1 MAISACIHRP
11 SLHAQCLLVCPRLE
25 RPFQPARSVPACVPH
40 SCPHAHPFPNV
51 EPSPSLSPSVLSI
64 AACTAN
70 RCPCAPSSPVPRPPV
85 ATRAP
90 CAPPALGPH
99 PCPEDPRGR
108 TAVGGS
114 APPSP
119 RPAAGAA
126 PRAPPCP
133 AGPAAPRTPRRS
145 QRRGGGPRRAER
157 RGSRMAA
164 GQRRG
169 TAAAPLALALGL
181 LAVAQA
187 FGDQNQGAVFLR
199 EFTLIRRESLHDD
212 FLSDLLNNHKT
223 EDPSSRIA
231 RSEEDRDSLWDAWG
245 SWSECSRTCG
255 GGASYSLRRC
265 LSSKTCEGRNIR
277 YRTCSNVDCPPEAG
291 DFRAQQCSAHNDVK
305 YQGQL
310 YEWLPISNDPDNP
323 CSLKCQARGTAL
335 VVELAPKV
343 LDGTRCYT
351 ESLDMC
357 ISGLCQIVGCD
368 HQLGSAVK
376 EDNCGVCNGDGSTC
390 RLVRGQYKS
399 QLSASKLDDTVVAI
413 PYGSRQIRLVLKGPD
428 HLYLETKTLQ
438 GVKSENSLSTTG
450 SFLVENSSIDFQK
463 FPDKE
468 ILRIS
473 GPLTADFT
481 IKIHYAGAADSSVQF
496 IFYQPIIH
504 RWRETDFFPCS
515 ASCGGGYQLTS
526 AECFDLRSNRVVAD
540 QYCHYYPENIKPKPK
555 LQECNLDPC
564 PARWESTP
572 WTACSSSCGGGI
584 QSRSVSCVEEDIQ
597 GHISPVEE
605 WKCMYTPKMPVV
617 QPCNIFDCPKW
628 LAQEWSPCTVTC
640 GQGLRYRVVL
650 CIDHRGMHTGGCSS
664 KTKPHIKEECVVP
677 TPCYKPKEKLPV
689 EAKLPWYKQAQELE
703 EGTAVSEEP
712 SFIPEA
718 WSTCSVTCGV
728 GSQMRLVKC
737 QVLLSFSQSVAD
749 LPMDECEGPK
759 PVSQRAC
766 YSGPC
771 SGEATEHTLEE
782 TQLLSGS
789 LQELDELYDWEYE
802 GFTEC
807 SESCGGGVQ
816 EAVVTCL
823 NKQTREI
830 AEETLCVSSR
840 RPPQLLK
847 SCSLDPCPPRW
858 EIGNWSTCS
867 LTCGVGLQTRDVFCS
882 HLLSRET
889 NETVILADELCS
901 KPKPSLVQAC
911 NRFDCPPSWYPTE
924 WQECSQTCGGGVQKR
939 DALCKQRRADGS
951 LLELPETFC
960 SMPRTI
966 TQQAC
971 KNEDCPNEWLLSD
984 WTQCSVSCGEGTQSR
999 NAICRKM
1006 LKTRGFVIINS
1017 SLCLPLP
1024 FSSLIRPCSLGP
1036 CARHN
1041 RPAHKQSPHIMAV
1054 KQVYIQT
1061 RKQKKLHFIVGGYA
1075 YLLPKTSVVL
1085 RCPTRRFRKSMITWE
1100 KDDKRLVS
1108 SAHITIAPYEY
1119 VKIHHLKPSDTGTY
1133 TCTAGPARE
1142 HFIIKLIGSNKKI
1155 ISGQPAGIREE
1166 EAMTKAGLNDALR
1179 TEDKHLNGIF
1189 FNGSKPEKQGHLANP
1204 SRWYDNIVSR
1214 LLQLRGWPVENLES
1228 WEAQESVERN
1238 ASSEEDQS
1246 QEHSLP
1252 FTMVTEQ
1259 KRLDDII
1266 RNLSQQ
1272 PEELKDIYTEHLIIH
1287 LAHEVFKSYLD
1298 HQESVL
1304 KASRR
1309 KVYSASAEYPFH
1321 RRVSGFTSSLRTSS
1335 AETFIPTSVDLAN
1348 GLHRPHQKPAILRKI
1363 SAAQQ
1368 LSASEVVTHL
1378 GQTVVLASGTLSVL
1392 LHCEAVGNPK
1402 PTISWAKN
1410 GEEVKY
1416 NDRLLLQP
1424 DDSLQI
1430 LAPVEA
1436 DVGFYACNASNALG
1450 SDSVSIAVTLAGKP
1464 LIKASR
1470 ATMINTESLAVTV
1483 DIGSTLKTIQKANVS
1498 INCQV
1503 AGVPEAKVTWFK
1515 NNVKLSST
1523 HHLHNGLLLIA
1534 NVSLSDQG
1542 LYTCKAS
1549 NLHGEV
1555 TESSQLLVLEP
1566 PRPLP
1571 YLEDLTAVF
1580 SSAGPSTHSVLTS
1593 PSGTKLTVS
1602 PGTSA
1607 LIGCAVNGHPTP
1619 NITWLYSGE
1628 PLSQQHQLLAAGRIL
1643 QILNV
1648 SDFTDGEFSCLAQ
1661 NEAGSLTQVMTLT
1674 IQEYR
1679 WSADKLTACSASC
1692 GHRGLQLP
1700 QLRCLLD
1707 GAEVNAS
1714 HCRETPKPSL
1724 QPIACNRR
1732 DCPSRWM
1739 VTSWSP
1745 CTQSCGGGKQTRRV
1759 TCQRLTARGSS
1770 VPMSSEACAQVSK
1783 HPVDTQS
1790 CNRQPCVEWA
1800 ASSWGQCNGPCIGP
1814 RLAVQH
1820 RQIFCQT
1827 KDGTSVSSDQCSSLP
1842 RPLSTQNCWT
1852 DVCGVH
1858 WRVSLWT
1865 VCTATCGNYGFQSR
1879 RVDCVHIR
1887 TNKPVMEHQCSW
1899 RPRPA
1904 NWQRCNI
1911 TPCENVECRDT
1922 TRYCEKVKQLKLCQ
1936 LTQFKSRCCGTCGK
1950 S

>member
-1 MAISACIHRP
+1 MEI
-11 SLHAQCLLVCPRLE
+11 
-25 RPFQPARSVPACVPH
+25 
-40 SCPHAHPFPNV
+40 
-51 EPSPSLSPSVLSI
+51 VLNGIQTWQNSMDLMNY
-64 AACTAN
+64 N
-70 RCPCAPSSPVPRPPV
+70 R
-85 ATRAP
+85 
-90 CAPPALGPH
+90 
-99 PCPEDPRGR
+99 
-108 TAVGGS
+108 
-114 APPSP
+114 
-119 RPAAGAA
+119 
-126 PRAPPCP
+126 
-133 AGPAAPRTPRRS
+133 
-145 QRRGGGPRRAER
+145 
-157 RGSRMAA
+157 
-164 GQRRG
+164 
-169 TAAAPLALALGL
+169 
-181 LAVAQA
+181 
-187 FGDQNQGAVFLR
+187 
-199 EFTLIRRESLHDD
+199 
-212 FLSDLLNNHKT
+212 
-223 EDPSSRIA
+223 
-231 RSEEDRDSLWDAWG
+231 
-245 SWSECSRTCG
+245 
-255 GGASYSLRRC
+255 
-265 LSSKTCEGRNIR
+265 
-277 YRTCSNVDCPPEAG
+277 DCPPEAG

-310 YEWLPISNDPDNP
+310 YEWLPVSNDPDNP
-323 CSLKCQARGTAL
+323 CSLKCQARGMAL

-357 ISGLCQIVGCD
+357 ISGLCQTWVNPKPIVW
-368 HQLGSAVK
+368 
-376 EDNCGVCNGDGSTC
+376 
-390 RLVRGQYKS
+390 S
-399 QLSASKLDDTVVAI
+399 QTVLQITEIIVNDTVVAI
-413 PYGSRQIRLVLKGPD
+413 PYGSRQVRLVLKGPD

-438 GVKSENSLSTTG
+438 GTKSENSLSTTG
-450 SFLVENSSIDFQK
+450 SFFVENSSIDFQK

-473 GPLTADFT
+473 GPLSADFT

-526 AECFDLRSNRVVAD
+526 AECFDLRNSRVVAD

-584 QSRSVSCVEEDIQ
+584 QSRSISCVEEDIQ

-650 CIDHRGMHTGGCSS
+650 CIDHRGMHTGGCST
-664 KTKPHIKEECVVP
+664 KTKPHIKEECIVP

-689 EAKLPWYKQAQELE
+689 EAKVPWYKQAQELE

-749 LPMDECEGPK
+749 LPIDECEGPK

-771 SGEATEHTLEE
+771 SGEATEHIPEE
-782 TQLLSGS
+782 TRLLYGS
-789 LQELDELYDWEYE
+789 LQEFDELYDWEYE

-816 EAVVTCL
+816 ETVVTCL

-830 AEETLCVSSR
+830 ADETLCVSSR

-847 SCSLDPCPPRW
+847 ACSLDPCPPRW

-882 HLLSRET
+882 HLLSRQT

-901 KPKPSLVQAC
+901 RPKPSLVQAC

-939 DALCKQRRADGS
+939 DTLCKQRLADGS
-951 LLELPETFC
+951 LLDLPETFC
-960 SMPRTI
+960 SMPRAV

-999 NAICRKM
+999 YAICRKM
-1006 LKTRGFVIINS
+1006 LKTGGFVIINS

-1024 FSSLIRPCSLGP
+1024 FPSLIRPCSLGS

-1061 RKQKKLHFIVGGYA
+1061 RKQKKLYFIVGGYA
-1075 YLLPKTSVVL
+1075 YLLPKTSVIL

-1100 KDDKRLVS
+1100 KDDRRLVS
-1108 SAHITIAPYEY
+1108 SAHITIAPYGY
-1119 VKIHHLKPSDTGTY
+1119 MKIHHLRPSDTGTY
-1133 TCTAGPARE
+1133 TCTAGPSRE

-1155 ISGQPAGIREE
+1155 IAGQPTGIREE
-1166 EAMTKAGLNDALR
+1166 EVIRKGGLNDALR
-1179 TEDKHLNGIF
+1179 AEDKHLNGIF
-1189 FNGSKPEKQGHLANP
+1189 FNGSKAENRGHLANP

-1214 LLQLRGWPVENLES
+1214 LLQLRGWPGENLES
-1228 WEAQESVERN
+1228 WEAQESMERN
-1238 ASSEEDQS
+1238 ASSEDNQS
-1246 QEHSLP
+1246 REHSLP

-1272 PEELKDIYTEHLIIH
+1272 PEELKDIYTEHLVMQ
-1287 LAHEVFKSYLD
+1287 LAHEVFKSSLE
-1298 HQESVL
+1298 HQEFVL
-1304 KASRR
+1304 KASRQ
-1309 KVYSASAEYPFH
+1309 KVDSASVEYPFH
-1321 RRVSGFTSSLRTSS
+1321 RHVSGFTSSLRSSS

-1464 LIKASR
+1464 LIKTSR
-1470 ATMINTESLAVTV
+1470 ATVINTESPAVTV
-1483 DIGSTLKTIQKANVS
+1483 DIGSMLKTIQKANVS

-1515 NNVKLSST
+1515 NKVKLSST
-1523 HHLHNGLLLIA
+1523 HHLHDGLLLIA

-1542 LYTCKAS
+1542 LYSCKAT

-1571 YLEDLTAVF
+1571 YLEDLTAVL

-1602 PGTSA
+1602 PGSSA
-1607 LIGCAVNGHPTP
+1607 LIGCAVDGHPTP

-1628 PLSQQHQLLAAGRIL
+1628 PLSLQHQLLAAGQIL

-1661 NEAGSLTQVMTLT
+1661 NEAGSLTQVTSLAL
-1674 IQEYR
+1674 QAEYQ

-1707 GAEVNAS
+1707 GNEVNTSYCA
-1714 HCRETPKPSL
+1714 ETPQPPL
-1724 QPIACNRR
+1724 QPLACNRR

-1745 CTQSCGGGKQTRRV
+1745 CTQSCGGGIQTRRV
-1759 TCQRLTARGSS
+1759 TCQRLTAKGSS
-1770 VPMSSEACAQVSK
+1770 VPVSNEACALVSK
-1783 HPVDTQS
+1783 RPVDTQN

-1800 ASSWGQCNGPCIGP
+1800 ASSWGQIN
-1814 RLAVQH
+1814 
-1820 RQIFCQT
+1820 
-1827 KDGTSVSSDQCSSLP
+1827 
-1842 RPLSTQNCWT
+1842 ST
-1852 DVCGVH
+1852 V
-1858 WRVSLWT
+1858 
-1865 VCTATCGNYGFQSR
+1865 
-1879 RVDCVHIR
+1879 
-1887 TNKPVMEHQCSW
+1887 
-1899 RPRPA
+1899 
-1904 NWQRCNI
+1904 NI
-1911 TPCENVECRDT
+1911 IKTFTLHETVECRDT

>member
-1 MAISACIHRP
+1 
-11 SLHAQCLLVCPRLE
+11 
-25 RPFQPARSVPACVPH
+25 
-40 SCPHAHPFPNV
+40 
-51 EPSPSLSPSVLSI
+51 
-64 AACTAN
+64 
-70 RCPCAPSSPVPRPPV
+70 
-85 ATRAP
+85 
-90 CAPPALGPH
+90 
-99 PCPEDPRGR
+99 
-108 TAVGGS
+108 
-114 APPSP
+114 
-119 RPAAGAA
+119 
-126 PRAPPCP
+126 
-133 AGPAAPRTPRRS
+133 
-145 QRRGGGPRRAER
+145 
-157 RGSRMAA
+157 
-164 GQRRG
+164 
-169 TAAAPLALALGL
+169 
-181 LAVAQA
+181 
-187 FGDQNQGAVFLR
+187 
-199 EFTLIRRESLHDD
+199 
-212 FLSDLLNNHKT
+212 
-223 EDPSSRIA
+223 
-231 RSEEDRDSLWDAWG
+231 
-245 SWSECSRTCG
+245 
-255 GGASYSLRRC
+255 
-265 LSSKTCEGRNIR
+265 
-277 YRTCSNVDCPPEAG
+277 
-291 DFRAQQCSAHNDVK
+291 
-305 YQGQL
+305 
-310 YEWLPISNDPDNP
+310 
-323 CSLKCQARGTAL
+323 
-335 VVELAPKV
+335 
-343 LDGTRCYT
+343 
-351 ESLDMC
+351 
-357 ISGLCQIVGCD
+357 IVGCD

-399 QLSASKLDDTVVAI
+399 QLSASK
-413 PYGSRQIRLVLKGPD
+413 
-428 HLYLETKTLQ
+428 HLETKTLQ
-438 GVKSENSLSTTG
+438 GVKSENSLSTAG

-564 PARWESTP
+564 PARMRAFGSPSLVDKDNNSKSVELDTVYRNRVGIIVPNSDGYKQIMPYDLYHPLPRWESTP

-628 LAQEWSPCTVTC
+628 LAQEWSPLITCSKEICMTKVT
-640 GQGLRYRVVL
+640 
-650 CIDHRGMHTGGCSS
+650 I
-664 KTKPHIKEECVVP
+664 
-677 TPCYKPKEKLPV
+677 
-689 EAKLPWYKQAQELE
+689 
-703 EGTAVSEEP
+703 AVQSNCR
-712 SFIPEA
+712 FIPEA
-718 WSTCSVTCGV
+718 WSSCSVTCGV

-749 LPMDECEGPK
+749 LPIDECEGPK

-771 SGEATEHTLEE
+771 SGEAAEYTLEE
-782 TQLLSGS
+782 AQLLSGS

-830 AEETLCVSSR
+830 AEEALCVSSR

-882 HLLSRET
+882 HLLSRDT

-939 DALCKQRRADGS
+939 NALCKQRLADGS

-960 SMPRTI
+960 SMPKTI

-984 WTQCSVSCGEGTQSR
+984 WTQCSVSCGQGTQSR

-1006 LKTRGFVIINS
+1006 LKTGGFVIINS

-1041 RPAHKQSPHIMAV
+1041 RPAHKQSPHIMAL

-1061 RKQKKLHFIVGGYA
+1061 RKKKKLHFIVGGYA

-1119 VKIHHLKPSDTGTY
+1119 MKIHHLKPSDTGTY

-1155 ISGQPAGIREE
+1155 IAGQPAGIREE
-1166 EAMTKAGLNDALR
+1166 EVMRKAGLNDALR

-1189 FNGSKPEKQGHLANP
+1189 FNGSKPEKRGNLANP

-1246 QEHSLP
+1246 REHSLP

-1272 PEELKDIYTEHLIIH
+1272 PEELKDIYTEHLVVH

-1298 HQESVL
+1298 HQESIL

-1309 KVYSASAEYPFH
+1309 KVDSASVEYPFH
-1321 RRVSGFTSSLRTSS
+1321 RCVSGFTSSLRTSS

-1430 LAPVEA
+1430 LAPLEA

-1483 DIGSTLKTIQKANVS
+1483 DIGSILKTIQKANVS

-1523 HHLHNGLLLIA
+1523 HHLQNGLLLIA

-1602 PGTSA
+1602 PGSSA
-1607 LIGCAVNGHPTP
+1607 LIGCAVDGHPTP

-1661 NEAGSLTQVMTLT
+1661 NEAGSLTQVMTLA

-1679 WSADKLTACSASC
+1679 WSVDKLTACSASC

-1714 HCRETPKPSL
+1714 YCRETPKPSL

-1745 CTQSCGGGKQTRRV
+1745 CTRSCGGGKQTRRV

-1820 RQIFCQT
+1820 RQVFCQT
-1827 KDGTSVSSDQCSSLP
+1827 KDGTFVSSDQCSSLP

-1865 VCTATCGNYGFQSR
+1865 ICTATCGNYGFQSR

-1887 TNKPVMEHQCSW
+1887 TNKPVMEHHCSW

-1911 TPCENVECRDT
+1911 TPCESVECRDT

>member
-1 MAISACIHRP
+1 MSVVFTSGISRYYVKGRWLETNDTISLRVINIQHGVYNGCLFCCIMW
-11 SLHAQCLLVCPRLE
+11 Q
-25 RPFQPARSVPACVPH
+25 Q
-40 SCPHAHPFPNV
+40 
-51 EPSPSLSPSVLSI
+51 SPSSREVTTTNSETDKTSLCCDDDCEARNGESCSGRAVSSTQQGLAFSRSCAVPP
-64 AACTAN
+64 
-70 RCPCAPSSPVPRPPV
+70 RCLC
-85 ATRAP
+85 RAG
-90 CAPPALGPH
+90 CRAQ
-99 PCPEDPRGR
+99 RGR
-108 TAVGGS
+108 ALSGQPGL
-114 APPSP
+114 ASP
-119 RPAAGAA
+119 AMRGRAGAA
-126 PRAPPCP
+126 
-133 AGPAAPRTPRRS
+133 AGHGRKGDGKDIEVLEHV
-145 QRRGGGPRRAER
+145 QRWTVEMMNGLVHKSHEER
-157 RGSRMAA
+157 
-164 GQRRG
+164 
-169 TAAAPLALALGL
+169 
-181 LAVAQA
+181 V

-199 EFTLIRRESLHDD
+199 EFTLIRRESLQDD

-223 EDPSSRIA
+223 EDPSSRTA

-265 LSSKTCEGRNIR
+265 LSRKTCEGQNIR

-310 YEWLPISNDPDNP
+310 YEWLPVSNDPDNP
-323 CSLKCQARGTAL
+323 CSLKCQARGTTL

-357 ISGLCQIVGCD
+357 ISGLCQ
-368 HQLGSAVK
+368 
-376 EDNCGVCNGDGSTC
+376 
-390 RLVRGQYKS
+390 
-399 QLSASKLDDTVVAI
+399 
-413 PYGSRQIRLVLKGPD
+413 
-428 HLYLETKTLQ
+428 
-438 GVKSENSLSTTG
+438 
-450 SFLVENSSIDFQK
+450 
-463 FPDKE
+463 
-468 ILRIS
+468 
-473 GPLTADFT
+473 
-481 IKIHYAGAADSSVQF
+481 
-496 IFYQPIIH
+496 
-504 RWRETDFFPCS
+504 
-515 ASCGGGYQLTS
+515 
-526 AECFDLRSNRVVAD
+526 
-540 QYCHYYPENIKPKPK
+540 
-555 LQECNLDPC
+555 
-564 PARWESTP
+564 
-572 WTACSSSCGGGI
+572 
-584 QSRSVSCVEEDIQ
+584 
-597 GHISPVEE
+597 
-605 WKCMYTPKMPVV
+605 
-617 QPCNIFDCPKW
+617 
-628 LAQEWSPCTVTC
+628 CTVTC

-650 CIDHRGMHTGGCSS
+650 CIDHRGMHTGGCST

-677 TPCYKPKEKLPV
+677 TPCYKPKEKLPL
-689 EAKLPWYKQAQELE
+689 EAKLPWYKQAQEVD
-703 EGTAVSEEP
+703 EGIAISEEP

-749 LPMDECEGPK
+749 LPIDECEGPK

-771 SGEATEHTLEE
+771 NGEANEYTPEE
-782 TQLLSGS
+782 TQLLYGS
-789 LQELDELYDWEYE
+789 LQEFDELYDWEYE

-847 SCSLDPCPPRW
+847 ACGVDSCPPRW

-911 NRFDCPPSWYPTE
+911 NHFDCPPSWYPTE

-939 DALCKQRRADGS
+939 DTLCKQRLADGS

-960 SMPRTI
+960 SMPRTV

-1006 LKTRGFVIINS
+1006 LKTGGFVIINS
-1017 SLCLPLP
+1017 SLCLPLS

-1036 CARHN
+1036 CARHS

-1075 YLLPKTSVVL
+1075 YLLPETTVIL
-1085 RCPTRRFRKSMITWE
+1085 RCPTRRFHKSRITWE
-1100 KDDKRLVS
+1100 KDNKRLVS

-1119 VKIHHLKPSDTGTY
+1119 MKIHHLKPSDTGTY

-1142 HFIIKLIGSNKKI
+1142 HFIIKLIGSNKI
-1155 ISGQPAGIREE
+1155 IAGQPVGIREE
-1166 EAMTKAGLNDALR
+1166 EVMRKAGLNDALR
-1179 TEDKHLNGIF
+1179 TEDKHLNGIV
-1189 FNGSKPEKQGHLANP
+1189 FNGSKAEKRGHLTNP
-1204 SRWYDNIVSR
+1204 SSWYDNIVSR
-1214 LLQLRGWPVENLES
+1214 LLQLRGWPGENLES
-1228 WEAQESVERN
+1228 REAQVSMERN
-1238 ASSEEDQS
+1238 TSSEEDQS
-1246 QEHSLP
+1246 REHSLP

-1272 PEELKDIYTEHLIIH
+1272 PEELKDTYTEHLVVQ
-1287 LAHEVFKSYLD
+1287 LAHEVFKSYLE
-1298 HQESVL
+1298 HRESVF
-1304 KASRR
+1304 KASRQ
-1309 KVYSASAEYPFH
+1309 KVYSASVEYPFH

-1416 NDRLLLQP
+1416 SDRLLLQP
-1424 DDSLQI
+1424 DDSLKI
-1430 LAPVEA
+1430 LAPVES

-1470 ATMINTESLAVTV
+1470 DTMINTESPAVTV
-1483 DIGSTLKTIQKANVS
+1483 DIGSMLKTIQKANVS
-1498 INCQV
+1498 ISCQV

-1515 NNVKLSST
+1515 NKVKLSST
-1523 HHLHNGLLLIA
+1523 HHLRDGLLLIA

-1542 LYTCKAS
+1542 LYSCKAA

-1571 YLEDLTAVF
+1571 YLEDLTEAL

-1593 PSGTKLTVS
+1593 PSGAKLTVS
-1602 PGTSA
+1602 PGSSA
-1607 LIGCAVNGHPTP
+1607 LIGCAVDGHPTP

-1628 PLSQQHQLLAAGRIL
+1628 PLSPRHQLLAAGRIL

-1661 NEAGSLTQVMTLT
+1661 NEAGSLTQVMSLA
-1674 IQEYR
+1674 IQEYQ
-1679 WSADKLTACSASC
+1679 WSADKLSACSASC

-1707 GAEVNAS
+1707 RAEVNAS
-1714 HCRETPKPSL
+1714 YCRETPKPAL
-1724 QPIACNRR
+1724 QPVACNRR

-1745 CTQSCGGGKQTRRV
+1745 CSQSCGGGIQTRRV
-1759 TCQRLTARGSS
+1759 TCQRLTAKGSS
-1770 VPMSSEACAQVSK
+1770 VPVSNEACAQVSK
-1783 HPVDTQS
+1783 RPVDTQQ
-1790 CNRQPCVEWA
+1790 CNSQPCAEWA

-1827 KDGTSVSSDQCSSLP
+1827 KDGTFVSSDQCSSLP
-1842 RPLSTQNCWT
+1842 R
-1852 DVCGVH
+1852 
-1858 WRVSLWT
+1858 
-1865 VCTATCGNYGFQSR
+1865 
-1879 RVDCVHIR
+1879 
-1887 TNKPVMEHQCSW
+1887 
-1899 RPRPA
+1899 
-1904 NWQRCNI
+1904 
-1911 TPCENVECRDT
+1911 
-1922 TRYCEKVKQLKLCQ
+1922 
-1936 LTQFKSRCCGTCGK
+1936 
-1950 S
+1950 

>member
-1 MAISACIHRP
+1 M
-11 SLHAQCLLVCPRLE
+11 
-25 RPFQPARSVPACVPH
+25 
-40 SCPHAHPFPNV
+40 
-51 EPSPSLSPSVLSI
+51 
-64 AACTAN
+64 
-70 RCPCAPSSPVPRPPV
+70 
-85 ATRAP
+85 
-90 CAPPALGPH
+90 
-99 PCPEDPRGR
+99 
-108 TAVGGS
+108 S
-114 APPSP
+114 APGEQHSW
-119 RPAAGAA
+119 AAK
-126 PRAPPCP
+126 
-133 AGPAAPRTPRRS
+133 TPILS
-145 QRRGGGPRRAER
+145 A
-157 RGSRMAA
+157 
-164 GQRRG
+164 
-169 TAAAPLALALGL
+169 TLWL
-181 LAVAQA
+181 LCSATQVC
-187 FGDQNQGAVFLR
+187 GDQNQGAIFLR

-223 EDPSSRIA
+223 EDPSSRTA
-231 RSEEDRDSLWDAWG
+231 RSEEDRDTLWDAWG

-265 LSSKTCEGRNIR
+265 LSSKSCEGRNIR

-305 YQGQL
+305 YQGQF
-310 YEWLPISNDPDNP
+310 YEWLPVSNDPDNP
-323 CSLKCQARGTAL
+323 CSLKCQAKGTTL

-368 HQLGSAVK
+368 HQLGSTVK

-399 QLSASKLDDTVVAI
+399 QLSANKPEDTVVAV
-413 PYGSRQIRLVLKGPD
+413 PYGSRHVRLVLKGPD
-428 HLYLETKTLQ
+428 HLHLETKTLQ
-438 GVKSENSLSTTG
+438 GLKGENSLSSTG
-450 SFLVENSSIDFQK
+450 SFLVDNSSVDFQK

-473 GPLTADFT
+473 GPLSADFT
-481 IKIHYAGAADSSVQF
+481 VKVRYAGAADSAVQF

-526 AECFDLRSNRVVAD
+526 AECYDLRSSRVVAD

-564 PARWESTP
+564 PASDGYKQIMPYDLYHPLPRWESTP

-584 QSRSVSCVEEDIQ
+584 QSRTVSCVEEDIQ

-605 WKCMYTPKMPVV
+605 WKCMYTPKMPIV

-650 CIDHRGMHTGGCSS
+650 CIDHRGMHTGGCSP
-664 KTKPHIKEECVVP
+664 KTKPHIKEECIVP

-703 EGTAVSEEP
+703 EGAMVSEEP

-718 WSTCSVTCGV
+718 WSACSVTCGV
-728 GSQMRLVKC
+728 GSQVRPVKC

-749 LPMDECEGPK
+749 LPIDECEGPK
-759 PVSQRAC
+759 PASQRAC

-771 SGEATEHTLEE
+771 SGEAAESNPEE
-782 TQLLSGS
+782 TELIYGG
-789 LQELDELYDWEYE
+789 LQDFDELYDWEYE

-830 AEETLCVSSR
+830 ADETLCVTSR

-847 SCSLDPCPPRW
+847 ACNLEPCPPRW
-858 EIGNWSTCS
+858 EIGKWSSCS

-889 NETVILADELCS
+889 NETVILADELCH

-924 WQECSQTCGGGVQKR
+924 WQ
-939 DALCKQRRADGS
+939 
-951 LLELPETFC
+951 
-960 SMPRTI
+960 
-966 TQQAC
+966 
-971 KNEDCPNEWLLSD
+971 
-984 WTQCSVSCGEGTQSR
+984 QCSVSCGEGTQTR

-1006 LKTRGFVIINS
+1006 LKTGGSVIINS
-1017 SLCLPLP
+1017 SMCPPLPL
-1024 FSSLIRPCSLGP
+1024 SSLVRS
-1036 CARHN
+1036 CAPAACTRHN
-1041 RPAHKQSPHIMAV
+1041 RPAQKQSPHIMAL
-1054 KQVYIQT
+1054 KKVYIQT
-1061 RKQKKLHFIVGGYA
+1061 KKQKKLHFIVGGYA

-1085 RCPTRRFRKSMITWE
+1085 RCPVRRFRKSMITWE
-1100 KDDKRLVS
+1100 KDNKRLLS
-1108 SAHITIAPYEY
+1108 SIHITIAPYGY
-1119 VKIHHLKPSDTGTY
+1119 MKIHRLKPSDAGTY

-1142 HFIIKLIGSNKKI
+1142 HFVIKLIGGNNKLI
-1155 ISGQPAGIREE
+1155 NQPAGIREE
-1166 EAMTKAGLNDALR
+1166 EGTRKSSLNEALH
-1179 TEDKHLNGIF
+1179 TQEKHQNGIL
-1189 FNGSKPEKQGHLANP
+1189 FNRSKAEKRGHLADP
-1204 SRWYDNIVSR
+1204 SSQYDDIVSR
-1214 LLQLRGWPVENLES
+1214 LLEQRGWPGENLES
-1228 WEAQESVERN
+1228 WEAQESTERN
-1238 ASSEEDQS
+1238 ASSEEEHS
-1246 QEHSLP
+1246 QDYSLP

-1272 PEELKDIYTEHLIIH
+1272 PEELKDVYSKQLVVQLADDIFRSHL
-1287 LAHEVFKSYLD
+1287 EN
-1298 HQESVL
+1298 QESVFQGRIL
-1304 KASRR
+1304 
-1309 KVYSASAEYPFH
+1309 SATAEFSFRNPM
-1321 RRVSGFTSSLRTSS
+1321 SGFTSSLRTSS
-1335 AETFIPTSVDLAN
+1335 AKAHLPTSVEVGN
-1348 GLHRPHQKPAILRKI
+1348 GSRRPHRKPAILRKI

-1410 GEEVKY
+1410 GAEVQY
-1416 NDRLLLQP
+1416 SDRILLQP

-1436 DVGFYACNASNALG
+1436 DVGFYTCNATNALG

-1470 ATMINTESLAVTV
+1470 ATLINTESSAVTV
-1483 DIGSTLKTIQKANVS
+1483 DIGSTVKTIQGANVTIS
-1498 INCQV
+1498 CQV
-1503 AGVPEAKVTWFK
+1503 AGVPEAEVTWLR
-1515 NNVKLSST
+1515 NRIKLAPAY
-1523 HHLHNGLLLIA
+1523 HLHDGSLLIA
-1534 NVSLSDQG
+1534 NVTLSDQG
-1542 LYTCKAS
+1542 LYSCRAA
-1549 NLHGEV
+1549 NLRGEV
-1555 TESSQLLVLEP
+1555 TESTQLLILDP
-1566 PRPLP
+1566 PQTLLQ
-1571 YLEDLTAVF
+1571 LEDLTTMLLIT
-1580 SSAGPSTHSVLTS
+1580 GPDIPSVLTS
-1593 PSGTKLTVS
+1593 PSGTRMVLN
-1602 PGTSA
+1602 PGSSV
-1607 LIGCAVNGHPTP
+1607 LIGCPVDGHPTP
-1619 NITWLYSGE
+1619 NITWFYAGQPISMR
-1628 PLSQQHQLLAAGRIL
+1628 HNILAAGQIL
-1643 QILNV
+1643 QLLNI
-1648 SDFTDGEFSCLAQ
+1648 SDGYQGEFSCLAQ
-1661 NEAGSLTQVMTLT
+1661 NEAGSLMQKTSLT
-1674 IQEYR
+1674 IREYW
-1679 WSADKLTACSASC
+1679 WSADRLMACSASC
-1692 GHRGLQLP
+1692 GNKGVQQP

-1707 GAEVNAS
+1707 RTEVNAS
-1714 HCRETPKPSL
+1714 HCIEKPKPVL
-1724 QPIACNRR
+1724 QPVACNRR

-1739 VTSWSP
+1739 VTSWSL
-1745 CTQSCGGGKQTRRV
+1745 CTRSCGGGVQTRRV
-1759 TCQRLTARGSS
+1759 TCQRLTAMGSS
-1770 VPMSSEACAQVSK
+1770 VPMSNEACAQVAK
-1783 HPVDTQS
+1783 RPVDTQI
-1790 CNRQPCVEWA
+1790 CNRQLCMEWV

-1827 KDGTSVSSDQCSSLP
+1827 RDGNSVSSDQCGALP

-1852 DVCGVH
+1852 DICGVH

-1865 VCTATCGNYGFQSR
+1865 LCTATCGNYGFQSR
-1879 RVDCVHIR
+1879 RVECVHVR
-1887 TNKPVMEHQCSW
+1887 TNKPVPEHYCSW

-1911 TPCENVECRDT
+1911 TPCENMECRDT

-1950 S
+1950 A